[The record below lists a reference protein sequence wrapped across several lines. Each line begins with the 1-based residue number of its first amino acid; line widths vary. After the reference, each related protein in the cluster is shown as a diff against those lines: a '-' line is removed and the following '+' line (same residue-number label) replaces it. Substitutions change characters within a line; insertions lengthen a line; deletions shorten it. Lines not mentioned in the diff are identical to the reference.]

1 MGLFGLIEKKNFCLI
16 CVICELVMSKK
27 YFIPQTEVINI
38 QSASLMIPTSDP
50 SEPGL
55 APRRLWRPG
64 PGASYDPQA
73 NIL

>member
-1 MGLFGLIEKKNFCLI
+1 
-16 CVICELVMSKK
+16 MSKK
-27 YFIPQTEVINI
+27 YFIPQTEVIHI
-38 QSASLMIPTSDP
+38 QSSSLMIPGSDP